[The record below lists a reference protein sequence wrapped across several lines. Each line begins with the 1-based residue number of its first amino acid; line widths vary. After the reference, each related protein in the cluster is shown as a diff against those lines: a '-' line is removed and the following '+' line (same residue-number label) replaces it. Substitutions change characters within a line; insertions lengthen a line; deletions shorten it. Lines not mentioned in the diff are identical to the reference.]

1 MVSWYNSCTVDWTLF
16 FVFIKTGF
24 IIFLV
29 LNAYFLLSLK
39 QTLTEN
45 KHAVFNARGQ
55 VHFPKGDFPSYNFP
69 SGNFPKVSLA
79 VIWGC
84 IGGQTLRIGWFRWP
98 IGAARTGW
106 SRALRLGHTWKITNG
121 KNLLGNYHVHLY
133 NCTVLHLSVGGT
145 KYCKINCL
153 NAYYVHLYNCTVLQL
168 SVEGTRYCTINC
180 INAYYVHLYNC
191 TVLKFVFGRD
201 EGRDIVQSTVMD
213 IMYTFI
219 IVLYCS
225 YLWEIRDVVQS
236 IVMDIMQ
243 TFIFVLYF
251 SYLWEGRDV
260 VQSTVMDIAF
270 SFIAAALLMCAGG
283 K

>member
-84 IGGQTLRIGWFRWP
+84 NGGQTLRIGWFRWP

-180 INAYYVHLYNC
+180 NGYYVYLYNC
-191 TVLKFVFGRD
+191 TVLQLSMGDTRCCTINCN
-201 EGRDIVQSTVMD
+201 GYHANLYICTVLQLSMGG
-213 IMYTFI
+213 TRCCA
-219 IVLYCS
+219 VHCNGYC
-225 YLWEIRDVVQS
+225 I
-236 IVMDIMQ
+236 
-243 TFIFVLYF
+243 
-251 SYLWEGRDV
+251 
-260 VQSTVMDIAF
+260 
-270 SFIAAALLMCAGG
+270 LLHSCCASNVCRR
-283 K
+283 